1 MGESSINTQVLRV
14 RLADSSWT
22 RVSAIVIPLMLVAP
36 ALWNGYPLL
45 QWDTGGYLARWYEGY
60 LVPSRSTVFG
70 LYLHF
75 GEDSGF
81 WINLG
86 IQALATLW
94 LLQLTLR
101 GFGLMRPLRLVALSL
116 VLVLTTALP
125 WIASMLLTDIFAGL
139 SVLSLFILV
148 LHGDR
153 VSTSEKLLLFAFTA
167 FASATH
173 SATLAVLL
181 GLVCAGWIVRPWQ
194 RARIPGSGLL
204 QGSLTI
210 VAGTAMLLA
219 ANFALSGQL
228 AWTPGGYG
236 VSFGRMLQDG
246 IVARY
251 LRDHCREQRLKLC
264 PYRNE
269 LPATADDF
277 LWGHSIFNEL
287 GRFQGMNDEMGFIVL
302 HSLAEY
308 PAWQAEAA
316 IVATAQQLVDV
327 ATGEGSDV
335 WLPHTY
341 GIIERYIPAQVAP
354 MHAARQQQR
363 GIDFTAIN
371 WIHVPVALLSIL
383 LVAAMLARDLWRRR
397 LDDLTLLAATVF
409 LALLGNALVCGA
421 ISGPHDR
428 YGARMAWVATFAVL
442 IAAFRRFADDD
453 GSRDSDLL

>member
-1 MGESSINTQVLRV
+1 
-14 RLADSSWT
+14 
-22 RVSAIVIPLMLVAP
+22 
-36 ALWNGYPLL
+36 
-45 QWDTGGYLARWYEGY
+45 
-60 LVPSRSTVFG
+60 
-70 LYLHF
+70 
-75 GEDSGF
+75 
-81 WINLG
+81 
-86 IQALATLW
+86 
-94 LLQLTLR
+94 
-101 GFGLMRPLRLVALSL
+101 MRPLL
-116 VLVLTTALP
+116 
-125 WIASMLLTDIFAGL
+125 
-139 SVLSLFILV
+139 
-148 LHGDR
+148 
-153 VSTSEKLLLFAFTA
+153 
-167 FASATH
+167 
-173 SATLAVLL
+173 
-181 GLVCAGWIVRPWQ
+181 
-194 RARIPGSGLL
+194 RARIAVSGLL

-210 VAGTAMLLA
+210 VAGAAMLLA

-236 VSFGRMLQDG
+236 VAFGRMLQDG

-269 LPATADDF
+269 LPPTADDF
-277 LWGHSIFNEL
+277 LWGHSMFNKL

-383 LVAAMLARDLWRRR
+383 LVAPCWH
-397 LDDLTLLAATVF
+397 ATS
-409 LALLGNALVCGA
+409 GA
-421 ISGPHDR
+421 G
-428 YGARMAWVATFAVL
+428 
-442 IAAFRRFADDD
+442 
-453 GSRDSDLL
+453 GSTT